1 MNRAKYWTVTGLAMI
16 AAFTGAAAY
25 GATTGSST
33 TVGSMAPAAHWQ
45 LQHYS
50 DCVEMSAAA
59 IIGSLT
65 GSTPTEAEITAVAL
79 ASTGYSPT
87 GGTPISDVPALF
99 LQYGLVGA
107 LEQGLTLAQ
116 LETFL
121 HQGYRVQV
129 YLEGH
134 QLWDDA
140 GVPNGNP
147 ATGEADHS
155 VVVDTIDPVSAAVH
169 LTDSAT
175 MADEVITTQQFVA
188 NWGPLGSWATLVK

>member
-1 MNRAKYWTVTGLAMI
+1 MNRAKYWTVTGLTMV

-33 TVGSMAPAAHWQ
+33 TVGSMAPASHWQ

-65 GSTPTEAEITAVAL
+65 GSTPTETDITAVAL
-79 ASTGYSPT
+79 ATTAYSPT
-87 GGTPISDVPALF
+87 GGTPIGDVPVLF
-99 LQYGLVGA
+99 LAYGRVA
-107 LEQGLTLAQ
+107 AVEQGLTLAQ

-121 HQGYRVQV
+121 KQGYRAQV

-140 GVPNGNP
+140 GIPNGNP
-147 ATGEADHS
+147 HTGEADHA
-155 VVVDTIDPVSAAVH
+155 VVVDTIDPVSGLVH
-169 LTDSAT
+169 ITDSAT
-175 MADEVITTQQFVA
+175 KADEVITVDQFVA